1 MKSISITGHTRE
13 GKGKS
18 IAGRLRAEGYIPCEL
33 YGRSGNVHFQV
44 FVNDFKQLVYSPD
57 VNIIDLDI
65 DGKHYKALKKE
76 VQFHPVSDEILHVDF
91 HEFDEDK
98 QVKMELPIKFMGVAS
113 GVREGGK
120 LVKKLRTLKVKGY
133 PKDFPDAIEVD
144 ISALGL
150 GKSIKVKE
158 VNGGKLEIMNA
169 LSIPIAMVEVP
180 RDVKTKEA
188 EAAPAAKKA

>member
-13 GKGKS
+13 GRGKS
-18 IAGRLRAEGYIPCEL
+18 VAGRLRAEGYVPCEL
-33 YGRSGNVHFQV
+33 YGKSGNIHFQV
-44 FVNDFKQLVYSPD
+44 FVNDFRHLVYSPD

-65 DGKHYKALKKE
+65 DGKHYQALKKE
-76 VQFHPVSDEILHVDF
+76 VQFHPVSEEILHVDF
-91 HEFDEDK
+91 HEFDDSK
-98 QVKMELPIKFMGVAS
+98 QVKMELPIKFVGVAS

-150 GKSIKVKE
+150 GKSIKVRE
-158 VNGGKLEIMNA
+158 VDGGKLEILNA
-169 LSIPIAMVEVP
+169 LSIPVATVEVP

-188 EAAPAAKKA
+188 EAPAAKKA